1 MGIINCASSNSCY
14 RGLDYYEQ
22 KRVSKIKKNKCN

>member
-1 MGIINCASSNSCY
+1 MVIINCASSNSCY

-22 KRVSKIKKNKCN
+22 KRVSKIKK